1 MRHYLLFFLGILLA
15 FILAALNNALYT
27 VNEVEQVIITQ
38 FGRPVGNPITGGY
51 QN

>member
-27 VNEVEQVIITQ
+27 VNEQVIITQ